1 MATPGLIAFGAI
13 SQRPA
18 SDRLDEIR
26 TVLQQQ
32 PSLASICH
40 TLQGLKSLWKTL
52 VNQDPAL
59 EGVNGLVTAT
69 QLSEW
74 ITGTISSKELQDNGS
89 LTRMPLTILA
99 HISQYIAYIRQAEE
113 SHEAIIESVA
123 LGGGVQGFCI
133 GLLSA
138 LAVASAET
146 ENDIGS
152 LAATSVRLAF
162 CVGAYFDL
170 DCLRHGQNSQT
181 TSIAVHW
188 KAPTTLEDVEN
199 LVGKYPNVSHDR
211 TSTRESILLTLV

>member
-32 PSLASICH
+32 PSLASTCH

-52 VNQDPAL
+52 VNQDPCL
-59 EGVNGLVTAT
+59 ESVNGLVTAT

-74 ITGTISSKELQDNGS
+74 ITGTISSKELQDNGQ
-89 LTRMPLTILA
+89 LTQMPLATLA
-99 HISQYIAYIRQAEE
+99 HISQYVAYLRQREE

-123 LGGGVQGFCI
+123 LEGGVQGFCI
-133 GLLSA
+133 GLLST

-146 ENDIGS
+146 EHDLGS

-162 CVGAYFDL
+162 CVGAYVDL
-170 DCLRHGQNSQT
+170 DCRRRGQHSQT
-181 TSIAVHW
+181 TTLAVRW

-199 LVGKYPNVSHDR
+199 LVDKYSDVSHDL
-211 TSTRESILLTLV
+211 TSTRGSLLLTSV